1 MKKVATIIS
10 SVVAAFFVAVVLLLC
25 LEECLLVML
34 ELFIRH
40 EALSRTPCRRAG
52 TFFLP

>member
-10 SVVAAFFVAVVLLLC
+10 SVVAAFLLQWFFC
-25 LEECLLVML
+25 CVWRECLLVML

>member
-25 LEECLLVML
+25 LESV
-34 ELFIRH
+34 
-40 EALSRTPCRRAG
+40 PVG
-52 TFFLP
+52 YVGVV